1 MRRTIIA
8 ALVLLAGCH
17 KSFDERYAEAQAKL
31 SSEAASIDSEMAERA
46 SEAAM
51 VPDAGPSGT
60 ATASPRT

>member
-46 SEAAM
+46 SEAATA
-51 VPDAGPSGT
+51 PDAAPSGS
-60 ATASPRT
+60 ATVAPRS